1 MIYVYLGKFHMTMYI
16 HTILFLKDLLLI
28 REAWMGYNILIMET
42 NCESIVLFLVNT
54 QGLCDKLI
62 ILCPEISDQFTHLL
76 VDDQSKI

>member
-1 MIYVYLGKFHMTMYI
+1 
-16 HTILFLKDLLLI
+16 
-28 REAWMGYNILIMET
+28 MGYNILIMEK